1 MRGKCSLLI
10 TGVKLGHSEVRGE
23 LCSGYAGLCHSQCP
37 IPFGRAAF
45 EPPPLHSPDQHL
57 HLQKAESS
65 APPSSPQR
73 AGGGCRSPAMSP
85 CPRLATSAAAQ
96 PGEETSLLHKPFLHG
111 KAGGNC
117 QQPLSWAK
125 VSAAPRRAL
134 ALPSKGAVTA
144 SDIFLTLR
152 IITQTSVGTSVTRR
166 PRCHVITRC
175 SGLPPHVLQQDW
187 QNFASSQH
195 TTPGVGGAGR
205 CRD

>member
-1 MRGKCSLLI
+1 MS
-10 TGVKLGHSEVRGE
+10 
-23 LCSGYAGLCHSQCP
+23 
-37 IPFGRAAF
+37 
-45 EPPPLHSPDQHL
+45 PLPYTAQISIYIC
-57 HLQKAESS
+57 KK
-65 APPSSPQR
+65 QR
-73 AGGGCRSPAMSP
+73 AQLPHPPHNGLAGGCRSPAMSP
-85 CPRLATSAAAQ
+85 CPRLASSAAAQ

-152 IITQTSVGTSVTRR
+152 IITRTSVGTSVTRR
-166 PRCHVITRC
+166 PRCHVITHF